1 MRWSR
6 VASEPALFFP
16 KQLTVVFKQMLAS
29 HLMIFLYVL
38 WGPSYLAMFFSVHI
52 EAYLYTAP
60 TVCIITSPEAIT
72 TISYLIHCLLFHS
85 FASFTFTLALSL
97 SLPLNTGHF
106 SKYARLVRIPLLPIE
121 SGPPLSLP
129 VIYFFIREHIPFII
143 KFHLHRPQAP
153 VCDFPA
159 LSRLASPFLPPV
171 VSRR

>member
-6 VASEPALFFP
+6 AASEPALFFP

-121 SGPPLSLP
+121 SGPPFLCLLFTSLSGSISHLLLNFIYTDLRLLC
-129 VIYFFIREHIPFII
+129 VIF
-143 KFHLHRPQAP
+143 Q
-153 VCDFPA
+153 
-159 LSRLASPFLPPV
+159 LSAGWPPLFC
-171 VSRR
+171 R